1 MIELSS
7 IEDIFDHQQF
17 SLHELVLNELGVYVF
32 VKNRRGQYLYANALT
47 LALFETDAQSLIGKT
62 DHDFFRDD
70 QLSDI
75 LSSDQH
81 VFETRSSVT
90 HEERAVA
97 KSNGLDRVYRAVK
110 HPILQ
115 KTTGEVIGL
124 IGVSTDITDIVEL
137 REQLYQLANTDA
149 LTQLCN
155 RRKLWADFRSAFAR
169 AKHSKQP
176 LSCISIDIDN
186 FKLINDHFGHDKGDE
201 VLCFLAQLFYELTSE
216 HHICGRVGGEEFII
230 VLEDTPVATA
240 FALAEQIRQRFSQ
253 HSFFEQKEHVYLCA
267 GVATMRLSDHAFTD
281 IYRRSDQALYQA
293 KRSGRNRCC
302 IYNPSV
308 E

>member
-1 MIELSS
+1 MIELDR
-7 IEDIFDHQQF
+7 IEDIFDHHQF

-32 VKNRRGQYLYANALT
+32 VKNRRGEYLYANSLT
-47 LALFETDAQSLIGKT
+47 HALFETNEQTLAGKT

-75 LSSDQH
+75 LASDQL
-81 VFETRSSVT
+81 VFETRSFVT

-97 KSNGLDRVYRAVK
+97 KSNGLVRVYRAVK

-115 KTTGEVIGL
+115 RNTGEVIGL

-137 REQLYQLANTDA
+137 REQLYELANTDA
-149 LTQLCN
+149 LTQLSN
-155 RRKLWADFRSAFAR
+155 RRKLWTDFRSAFSR

-186 FKLINDHFGHDKGDE
+186 FKSVNDHFGHDKGDE
-201 VLCFLAQLFYELTSE
+201 VLCFLAKLFYSLISE
-216 HHICGRVGGEEFII
+216 HALCGRVGGEEFII
-230 VLEDTPVATA
+230 ILENTPITEA
-240 FALAEQIRQRFSQ
+240 FNLAEKLRHQFSQ
-253 HSFFEQKEHVYLCA
+253 HTFFEQQEHVYLCA
-267 GVATMRLSDHAFTD
+267 GVATMRVSDHDITD
-281 IYRRSDQALYQA
+281 IYHRSDQALYQA

-302 IYNPSV
+302 IYNPSL